1 VTVRL
6 AYVLL
11 VQPEVP
17 FVGDGRTYHL
27 LGRNI
32 ADGRGYLAPYD
43 WFFQGRSRP
52 TAEFGPV
59 HPSLLAVASFF
70 GASTIT
76 AQQVFLALVGSATS
90 VLTALLALRVTGR
103 QRVAVLAG
111 LLAAVHPLLFGSDG
125 ALMSETTYTLLGLL
139 LALALL
145 DRRLVVA
152 AVVLGVAVLTRGDAV
167 LLVPFLVVP
176 LLWRAWRQIAV
187 VVGIAVLA
195 VAPWVVRNAVRFD
208 GQLVLSN
215 NLGSL
220 VNGSNCPATYAG
232 PKLGSWDFD
241 CAYELDGLGQDE
253 AANSVRLRD
262 AGLRYARDH
271 VGRVPVVVAAR
282 VARGWGVLHP
292 FGQARAERHDGRVVW
307 TQTTG
312 VVLDWVLLPL
322 AVVGLVALGRRGIP
336 LLGPL
341 AMVTVVV
348 AVAYGNSR
356 LREVAE
362 PALVI
367 AATYGLTTLT
377 ERR

>member
-1 VTVRL
+1 
-6 AYVLL
+6 
-11 VQPEVP
+11 
-17 FVGDGRTYHL
+17 
-27 LGRNI
+27 
-32 ADGRGYLAPYD
+32 
-43 WFFQGRSRP
+43 
-52 TAEFGPV
+52 
-59 HPSLLAVASFF
+59 
-70 GASTIT
+70 
-76 AQQVFLALVGSATS
+76 
-90 VLTALLALRVTGR
+90 
-103 QRVAVLAG
+103 
-111 LLAAVHPLLFGSDG
+111 
-125 ALMSETTYTLLGLL
+125 MSETTYTLLGLL

-152 AVVLGVAVLTRGDAV
+152 AVVLGLAVLTRGDAV

>member
-59 HPSLLAVASFF
+59 HPSLLAAASFF

-76 AQQVFLALVGSATS
+76 AQQVFLALVGSATP

-145 DRRLVVA
+145 DRRLVMA
-152 AVVLGVAVLTRGDAV
+152 AVVLGLAVLTRGDAV

-187 VVGIAVLA
+187 VVGIAVLV

-262 AGLRYARDH
+262 AGLRYAHDH

-307 TQTTG
+307 TQTT
-312 VVLDWVLLPL
+312 L